1 MTLRFPRVGPRASRH
16 VSLGQMRS
24 CRLGMSRGREARE
37 DRFKANEEPW
47 DDILERI
54 LVANGLAY
62 RWEDNVLLIAYPEM
76 LGPERHFTGGRIRID
91 WQPDED
97 PSHPGTSTK
106 VTVSSAEGSPRR
118 GP

>member
-1 MTLRFPRVGPRASRH
+1 
-16 VSLGQMRS
+16 
-24 CRLGMSRGREARE
+24 MSRGREARE